1 VVFWSCLWCGDMKA
15 ELMTELV
22 VTVMVVAIGRLR
34 VR

>member
-22 VTVMVVAIGRLR
+22 VTVMVVAE
-34 VR
+34 